1 MYYPLLIVVAVMIF
15 MYTKT
20 PRRLGYDPRL
30 PTSMH
35 HPCSFTEVAATE
47 TAIARRTDT
56 DVRAHYLTDRSVLPM
71 FIHTLEKNDVTLSEE
86 EIDQL
91 HSTISHPRVADFI
104 MGMKNRYNRARP
116 WQIKKLDGLPSVTAH
131 TPSFPAGHAYQAWM
145 LYIILSKTYPTLD
158 PELYVTAQYCDD
170 IRVMAGLHYPSD
182 GEYSKQLAF
191 STLGTPKRNENALQ
205 EKKASFT

>member
-1 MYYPLLIVVAVMIF
+1 
-15 MYTKT
+15 
-20 PRRLGYDPRL
+20 
-30 PTSMH
+30 MH
-35 HPCSFTEVAATE
+35 HPGSFTEVAATE
-47 TAIARRTDT
+47 MAIAQRTDT
-56 DVRAHYLTDRSVLPM
+56 DVRAHYLTDRSVLPL

-91 HSTISHPRVADFI
+91 HNTITHPSVADFI
-104 MGMKNRYNRARP
+104 LGMKNRYNRARP

-145 LYIILSKTYPTLD
+145 E

-191 STLGTPKRNENALQ
+191 STL
-205 EKKASFT
+205 EKI